1 MNGRIDEKEKIPDSG
16 MTDAEQQSDG
26 QSDHQS
32 DQQEKKNKPDGESEN
47 KLLADMNKRITEMA
61 NQMERVQI
69 ADYVQLLNSPRK
81 IIFTN
86 IIAGISRGVGIAIGF
101 TFFASTILYILQ
113 ALGALN
119 LPIVGDYIAEVVKYV
134 KAQLEGRAY

>member
-1 MNGRIDEKEKIPDSG
+1 MSTKNDKMEKVDKG
-16 MTDAEQQSDG
+16 TTMTIKKDG
-26 QSDHQS
+26 QDENGN
-32 DQQEKKNKPDGESEN
+32 EKK
-47 KLLADMNKRITEMA
+47 LLDDMHRRITEMA

-86 IIAGISRGVGIAIGF
+86 IVAGISRGVGIAIGF

>member
-1 MNGRIDEKEKIPDSG
+1 
-16 MTDAEQQSDG
+16 MTIKKDG
-26 QSDHQS
+26 QDENGN
-32 DQQEKKNKPDGESEN
+32 EKK
-47 KLLADMNKRITEMA
+47 LLDDMHRRITEMA

-86 IIAGISRGVGIAIGF
+86 IVAGISRGVGIAIGF

>member
-1 MNGRIDEKEKIPDSG
+1 MSTKNDKMEKVDKG
-16 MTDAEQQSDG
+16 TTMTIKKDG
-26 QSDHQS
+26 QDENGN
-32 DQQEKKNKPDGESEN
+32 EKK
-47 KLLADMNKRITEMA
+47 LLDDMHRRITEMA

-86 IIAGISRGVGIAIGF
+86 IVAGISRGIGIAIGF

>member
-1 MNGRIDEKEKIPDSG
+1 MSTKNDKMEKVDKG
-16 MTDAEQQSDG
+16 TTMTIKKDG
-26 QSDHQS
+26 QDENGN
-32 DQQEKKNKPDGESEN
+32 EKK
-47 KLLADMNKRITEMA
+47 LLDDMHKRITEMA

-86 IIAGISRGVGIAIGF
+86 IVAGISRGVGIAIGF